1 MRRFITKKKLIKEF
15 AKEIAGLQQ
24 SADRWFY
31 IHKNRDHASYLLDQC
46 GAIREFAIK
55 LGICEKVYEEAYKIY
70 DFRNSGRSGYTL
82 KDGIVVKE
90 ELSAELKGSNNESDM

>member
-1 MRRFITKKKLIKEF
+1 MRIFITKKRLIKEF
-15 AKEIAGLQQ
+15 AKEIARLQQ
-24 SADRWFY
+24 DSDRWFY
-31 IHKNRDHASYLLDQC
+31 VHKNRDHASWLLDRC

-82 KDGIVVKE
+82 KDGIIVKE
-90 ELSAELKGSNNESDM
+90 EPTAELKGE

>member
-1 MRRFITKKKLIKEF
+1 MRFFTTKKRLIKEF

-31 IHKNRDHASYLLDQC
+31 IHKDRDHASFLLDGC

-82 KDGIVVKE
+82 KDGIIVKE
-90 ELSAELKGSNNESDM
+90 EPTAELKGTEE